1 MGAGMKSVAIR
12 LLGRV
17 TIKFRLVLGLAILL
31 VGALVSAGIG
41 YAALSRVEARVDK
54 ANDIGLLV
62 GFVADM
68 RAEERNYILGGD
80 SAAADETGSLVDEL
94 LEHIEAVR
102 KKYPGTD
109 TLTKTLT
116 EFANNYKLGFDHYV
130 ELNEREAELLEKMEI
145 AGGDAGSA
153 LDEARSKHGGEIR
166 QLIDSGAASQAIL
179 KALQEQ
185 ETTNFMIEW
194 LLQARRDEMDY
205 RLQSDAGKIDTM
217 RVGVENILLESGRL
231 AETTEREATRTVAQL
246 VIAKTTDYG
255 AAMRDYVAGHAEKE
269 GIHGRLVEY
278 AQQLEARASAAQVLE
293 QTQLKIESRFADWLL
308 LGTAGGTTV
317 LSVLVAIGL
326 IGSVVGPLRRA
337 IDAMRDVAEGEGDLT
352 RRLPAEGRDELSEL
366 GRAFNGF
373 AEKMRGTI
381 TEVAAVIGQ
390 LSAASGQLT
399 AVSEQSAAT
408 IERQS
413 VETEQV
419 EAAIKEIVSTAQE
432 VSANVAQTAN
442 AAQIADD
449 QTRSGQQVVEQT
461 VVQINN
467 LATEIAEVA
476 STIKMLEQDSVA
488 ISAVLAI
495 IKGVAEQTNL
505 LALNAA
511 IEAARAGEH
520 GRGFAVVAD
529 EVRSLA
535 HRTRQSTEEIQT
547 TIAKL
552 QAGTRQAA
560 LVMAKSQEESQA
572 AVADAIASGSAL
584 NAIAEAV
591 ARINDMSALIST
603 AAEQQSCTSEEINR
617 NVVRISEMAA
627 ETAAGAVQT
636 SDTVREVTRMTGGL
650 QQLVAQFKV

>member
-1 MGAGMKSVAIR
+1 MKSVAIR
-12 LLGRV
+12 LLGKV
-17 TIKFRLVLGLAILL
+17 TIKFRLVLGLALLL

-41 YAALSRVEARVDK
+41 YATLSRVDTRVDK
-54 ANDIGLLV
+54 ANDIGLMV

-80 SAAADETGSLVDEL
+80 SDAADETASLADEL
-94 LEHIEAVR
+94 RDHIETVR
-102 KKYPGTD
+102 TNYPDAETD
-109 TLTKTLT
+109 ALTKTLA
-116 EFANNYKLGFDHYV
+116 EFAHNYKLEFDHYV
-130 ELNEREAELLEKMEI
+130 ELNEQEAELLERMET
-145 AGGDAGSA
+145 AGGDAA
-153 LDEARSKHGGEIR
+153 LALEDARSKHSSEIR
-166 QLIDSGAASQAIL
+166 QLIDGSAASPVVL

-185 ETTNFMIEW
+185 ETTSFMIEW

-205 RLQSDAGKIDTM
+205 RLKSDPGKVDPM

-269 GIHGRLVEY
+269 AIHNRLVEY
-278 AQQLEARASAAQVLE
+278 ARQLEARASAAQALE
-293 QTQLKIESRFADWLL
+293 QAQLKIESRFANWLL
-308 LGTAGGTTV
+308 LGSAGVTTL

-373 AEKMRGTI
+373 AEKMRGAI
-381 TEVAAVIGQ
+381 TQVATVIGQ
-390 LSAASGQLT
+390 LSAASGQLA

-413 VETEQV
+413 GETEQV
-419 EAAIKEIVSTAQE
+419 ATAINEMVATSQE

-442 AAQIADD
+442 AAQVADE
-449 QTRSGQQVVEQT
+449 QARSGQQVVEQT

-467 LATEIAEVA
+467 LATEIAQVA
-476 STIKMLEQDSVA
+476 DTIRMLEQDSVA

-520 GRGFAVVAD
+520 GRGFSVVAD

-535 HRTRQSTEEIQT
+535 HRTRQSTEEIQA

-560 LVMAKSQEESQA
+560 LVMAKSQEESHA
-572 AVADAIASGSAL
+572 AVAHATESGSAL

-603 AAEQQSCTSEEINR
+603 AAEQQCCTSEEINR

-636 SDTVREVTRMTGGL
+636 SDTVQEVTRITGDL

>member
-1 MGAGMKSVAIR
+1 MKSVAIR
-12 LLGRV
+12 LLGKV
-17 TIKFRLVLGLAILL
+17 TIKFRLVLGLALLL

-41 YAALSRVEARVDK
+41 YATLSRVDMRVDK

-62 GFVADM
+62 GFVSDM

-80 SAAADETGSLVDEL
+80 SDAADETASLADEL
-94 LEHIEAVR
+94 RDHIEAVR
-102 KKYPGTD
+102 KNYPGAETD
-109 TLTKTLT
+109 TLTKTLA
-116 EFANNYKLGFDHYV
+116 EFAHNYKLEFDHYV
-130 ELNEREAELLEKMEI
+130 ELNEREAELLERMET
-145 AGGDAGSA
+145 AGGDAA
-153 LDEARSKHGGEIR
+153 LALEEARGKHSSELR
-166 QLIDSGAASQAIL
+166 QLIDSGAASPVVL
-179 KALQEQ
+179 KALQEE
-185 ETTNFMIEW
+185 ETTGFMIEW

-205 RLQSDAGKIDTM
+205 RLKSDPGKVDPM

-231 AETTEREATRTVAQL
+231 AETTEREAMRTVAQL

-255 AAMRDYVAGHAEKE
+255 AAMRDYVASHAEKE
-269 GIHGRLVEY
+269 AIHGRLVEY
-278 AQQLEARASAAQVLE
+278 ARQLEARASAAQVLE
-293 QTQLKIESRFADWLL
+293 QTQLKIESRFANWLL
-308 LGTAGGTTV
+308 LGSAGVTTL

-366 GRAFNGF
+366 GRAFNAF
-373 AEKMRGTI
+373 AEKMRGAI
-381 TEVAAVIGQ
+381 TQVATVIGQ
-390 LSAASGQLT
+390 LSAASGQMA

-413 VETEQV
+413 GETEQV
-419 EAAIKEIVSTAQE
+419 ATAINEMVATSQE

-442 AAQIADD
+442 AAQVADE
-449 QTRSGQQVVEQT
+449 QARSGQQVVAQT
-461 VVQINN
+461 VVQINH
-467 LATEIAEVA
+467 LATEIAQVA
-476 STIKMLEQDSVA
+476 DTIRMLEQDSVA

-520 GRGFAVVAD
+520 GRGFSVVAD

-535 HRTRQSTEEIQT
+535 HRTRQSTEEIQA

-560 LVMAKSQEESQA
+560 LVMAKSQEESHA
-572 AVADAIASGSAL
+572 AVAHATESGSAL

-636 SDTVREVTRMTGGL
+636 SDTVRKVTRMTGDL